1 MAGILWVVAKFF
13 RFSAYYEV
21 DYGVFLIVGLLPWS
35 FLTGAVTDAAHSF
48 VANAPLIRKVYFPRV
63 ILPMTAVL
71 SNLVNFILGVLV
83 IFGLLLLAGR
93 IPLSP
98 RLLLLPVAI
107 LVQLILVAGLS
118 LIVSVGNAYFR
129 DVGMLLEFI
138 IQAWFYLTPIFYPVT
153 LVVEQLSRVSE
164 SPRLI
169 YAYAVANPMLPII
182 YTYRWSL
189 LSARGIVGSAPFSDD
204 IWPMLLLSSFLVST
218 AILAVGI
225 LLYRRFQ
232 AGIADEV

>member
-1 MAGILWVVAKFF
+1 VAKFF
-13 RFSAYYEV
+13 RFSAYYDV

-35 FLTGAVTDAAHSF
+35 FLAGAVTDAAHSF
-48 VANAPLIRKVYFPRV
+48 VANAPLIRKVYFPRA

-71 SNLVNFILGVLV
+71 SNLVNFVLGILV
-83 IFGLLLLAGR
+83 IFGLLLLIGR

-98 RLLLLPVAI
+98 RLLLLP
-107 LVQLILVAGLS
+107 LVVLIHLVLVAGLS

-129 DVGMLLEFI
+129 DVGMLLEFVL
-138 IQAWFYLTPIFYPVT
+138 QAWFYLTPIFYPVT
-153 LVVEQLSRVSE
+153 LVVAELGRVSD
-164 SPRLI
+164 SPNLI

-182 YTYRWSL
+182 YAYRWSL
-189 LSARGIVGSAPFSDD
+189 LSARGVVESAPFPADV
-204 IWPMLLLSSFLVST
+204 WPWLLASSFLVST
-218 AILAVGI
+218 IILAAGI